1 MLSENIIDSIIKI
14 ATPERK
20 DKILKMFINN
30 INDYSGKI
38 IPYVLDLLVNPTPF
52 NIGKVLNL
60 DWISKN
66 MGLIQ
71 YNYEKYIIKDITI
84 DKIDELN
91 GDVYINYKRLEK
103 INENREDV
111 EYEDCKTSI
120 SFIDNPEV
128 LK

>member
-1 MLSENIIDSIIKI
+1 MLSQNIIDSIIKI

-30 INDYSGKI
+30 INDYSGNKI
-38 IPYVLDLLVNPTPF
+38 PHILDLLVNPKSFTT
-52 NIGKVLNL
+52 GKSLNM
-60 DWISKN
+60 DWITNHMSFIVYHYEN
-66 MGLIQ
+66 
-71 YNYEKYIIKDITI
+71 YNIKDITI

-103 INENREDV
+103 INEDREDV
-111 EYEDCKTSI
+111 EYESYQTII